1 MRNRLIR
8 TNARQPGPARRGVV
22 LMEMLIVLP
31 ALFVGTLAI
40 FEFALLGVALQL
52 VVTAATEGARTAALV
67 GATTADVE
75 DRIALVLNVQGIL
88 LVAGEAG
95 AQVEYNGSSTQFG
108 DATIVTAPRV
118 TGPSPNAGETR
129 VTVCVPALI
138 LNNRP
143 VPNWLAAFGLDL
155 SSRVIHYTALTV
167 LE

>member
-95 AQVEYNGSSTQFG
+95 AQVDYNGSSTQFG

-155 SSRVIHYTALTV
+155 STRVIHYTALTV

>member
-8 TNARQPGPARRGVV
+8 TRHARPGLARCGVV
-22 LMEMLIVLP
+22 LLEMLIVLP

-52 VVTAATEGARTAALV
+52 VVSAATEGARTAALV
-67 GATTADVE
+67 GTTTADVE
-75 DRIALVLNVQGIL
+75 DRIAQVLAVQGIL

-95 AQVEYNGSSTQFG
+95 AQVDYDGSSTQFG
-108 DATIVTAPRV
+108 DGGIVTAPRV

-143 VPNWLAAFGLDL
+143 VPNWLAAFGFDL
-155 SSRVIHYTALTV
+155 SSQVIHFTALTS